1 MSIFFTKESIVL
13 ASQSMDRSI
22 PLSDVDGEMIHVE
35 VVNSL
40 DWISKLPNDLL
51 LKVLSKLSM
60 EEVLRTSVLS
70 KRWVDVWK
78 ETSHLYLDMRRIAK
92 AKIILPEVSHQAARS
107 VTKIIKDHRGHLE
120 RCTIYHDSL
129 QCEDG
134 VFESWIQSLVNVKHI
149 KHLKLV
155 NLFDHFEPITGSHV
169 TLDLPPKS
177 FSHPDLISLFL
188 DEYNLETPHAFYS
201 SRSLKDLRLINV
213 SAETEV
219 FNAVL
224 VSCPSLEVLAL
235 KISCPKKG
243 FLKIENHNLKFLFLS
258 CLGIKGINVSSPN
271 LDILSIEYL
280 SCKEENFFTASP
292 RLHSH
297 RNYWAAGQCLAH
309 TSYIISCP
317 QQVYVYIYIYIS
329 SGEESIGHEVML
341 SGFNNCM
348 KMLSLMSVSVDLTNA
363 KEVEMLRQVLAA
375 WPVEMGE
382 LEIVSKSNNDA
393 SKESESSIGKTR
405 NTIWEETKPFP
416 NAEFRVY
423 AVWLSNF
430 SGSEEEFALA
440 SCMITHGT
448 VIRTVTIRPSS
459 SSTTKKSK
467 IKAAI
472 AKLKE
477 LPKCHNC
484 FHIRCSDEALVEP
497 SLW

>member
-1 MSIFFTKESIVL
+1 MG
-13 ASQSMDRSI
+13 RSI

-92 AKIILPEVSHQAARS
+92 AKILLPEVSHQAARS
-107 VTKIIKDHRGHLE
+107 IIKDHRGHLE

-201 SRSLKDLRLINV
+201 CRSLKDLSLINV

-235 KISCPKKG
+235 KISCHKKG

-280 SCKEENFFTASP
+280 S
-292 RLHSH
+292 
-297 RNYWAAGQCLAH
+297 Y
-309 TSYIISCP
+309 
-317 QQVYVYIYIYIS
+317 
-329 SGEESIGHEVML
+329 
-341 SGFNNCM
+341 
-348 KMLSLMSVSVDLTNA
+348 LTNA
-363 KEVEMLRQVLAA
+363 KEAEMLRQVLAA

-393 SKESESSIGKTR
+393 IKESESSIGKTR

-423 AVWLSNF
+423 TVWLSNF

-440 SCMITHGT
+440 SRVITHGT
-448 VIRTVTIRPSS
+448 VIWNMKIRPSS
-459 SSTTKKSK
+459 SSTTKKSE

-477 LPKCHNC
+477 LPKCHNY
-484 FHIRCSDEALVEP
+484 FRITCSDEALVEP

>member
-92 AKIILPEVSHQAARS
+92 AKILLPEVSHQAARS

-169 TLDLPPKS
+169 TLDLLPKS

-201 SRSLKDLRLINV
+201 CRSLKDLSLINV

-235 KISCPKKG
+235 KISCHKKG

-317 QQVYVYIYIYIS
+317 QQ
-329 SGEESIGHEVML
+329 GEESIGHKVML
-341 SGFNNCM
+341 SGFTDCM

-393 SKESESSIGKTR
+393 IKESESSIGKTR

-423 AVWLSNF
+423 TVWLSNF

-440 SCMITHGT
+440 SRVITHGT
-448 VIRTVTIRPSS
+448 VIWNMKIRPSS

-477 LPKCHNC
+477 LPKCHNY
-484 FHIRCSDEALVEP
+484 FRITCSDEALVEP